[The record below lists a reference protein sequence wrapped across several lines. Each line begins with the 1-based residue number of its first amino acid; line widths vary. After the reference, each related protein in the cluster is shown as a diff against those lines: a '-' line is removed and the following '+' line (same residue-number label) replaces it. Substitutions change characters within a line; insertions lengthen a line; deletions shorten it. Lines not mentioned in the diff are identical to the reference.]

1 LRAHVNGL
9 GMIEVGDFQVTAN
22 RYVALAFRVRPQ

>member
-1 LRAHVNGL
+1 
-9 GMIEVGDFQVTAN
+9 MMEVGDFQVTAN